1 MLWRFFT
8 VPGNP
13 NEPFESEALAK
24 AAETWSGGK
33 WWEIGGGGTVW
44 DSMAYDPELNLLYI
58 GTGNGSPWNRYVRS
72 PGGGDNL
79 YLSSIV
85 AINPDNGE
93 YVWHYQTTPGDSWD
107 YTATQHMIL
116 ADMDIDGEQRKVI
129 MQAPNNAWTSRRPQ
143 LASNVL
149 QPTNWI
155 GIYSSPRN
163 NIYLLHR

>member
-1 MLWRFFT
+1 MVLH
-8 VPGNP
+8 
-13 NEPFESEALAK
+13 
-24 AAETWSGGK
+24 
-33 WWEIGGGGTVW
+33 
-44 DSMAYDPELNLLYI
+44 
-58 GTGNGSPWNRYVRS
+58 GTGMCAV

-129 MQAPNNAWTSRRPQ
+129 MQAPKNGFF
-143 LASNVL
+143 L
-149 QPTNWI
+149 
-155 GIYSSPRN
+155 RN
-163 NIYLLHR
+163 